1 MVINNM
7 IIGNIVSTYH
17 NIKKIKKIKIMTLI
31 VIHIKKPY
39 HEISFGI

>member
-7 IIGNIVSTYH
+7 IIGNTVSIYR
-17 NIKKIKKIKIMTLI
+17 NIKKKKIKQMMTLI

-39 HEISFGI
+39 HEI